1 MLDTRVAIK
10 RRGKEEAEKPFWIS
24 FSDMMTALMV
34 LFLVVMAVALLSIPK
49 KVLETEDITR
59 QHQRK
64 IDEILDKL
72 EEAAKRHQG
81 VTVDKERGVINFGP
95 RAQFE
100 FGQWQLHPTQEVVLR
115 EFVPEILNLA
125 NDEIGKT
132 VLKRVVVE
140 GYTDKKGTYLANLN
154 LSLLRSERVL
164 CALFA
169 NSGESLLS
177 EGQKKDV
184 RRLFFVGG
192 YSFNAVKE
200 SDEESRRVEMR
211 LEFLALG
218 ERRPDPPEGDVSI
231 GECALR

>member
-1 MLDTRVAIK
+1 MLGPKIVIK
-10 RRGKEEAEKPFWIS
+10 RGRKEEAEKPFWIS

-49 KVLETEDITR
+49 KVLETEDGSR
-59 QHQRK
+59 AHQRK
-64 IDEILDKL
+64 IAEVLDKL
-72 EEAAKRHQG
+72 AEAAKRYPG
-81 VTVDKERGVINFGP
+81 IVVDKERGAINFGP
-95 RAQFE
+95 RARFD
-100 FGQWQLHPTQEVVLR
+100 FGKWQLDPAKETVLR
-115 EFVPEILNLA
+115 EFTPEILTLA
-125 NDEIGKT
+125 NDEVGKS

-140 GYTDKKGTYLANLN
+140 GYTDRKGTYLANLN
-154 LSLLRSERVL
+154 LSLLRSQRVL

-169 NSGESLLS
+169 DSGSSLLTD
-177 EGQKKDV
+177 EQKEEV

-192 YSFNAVKE
+192 YSFNASKE

-218 ERRPDPPEGDVSI
+218 ETRPEPPAGEVSI